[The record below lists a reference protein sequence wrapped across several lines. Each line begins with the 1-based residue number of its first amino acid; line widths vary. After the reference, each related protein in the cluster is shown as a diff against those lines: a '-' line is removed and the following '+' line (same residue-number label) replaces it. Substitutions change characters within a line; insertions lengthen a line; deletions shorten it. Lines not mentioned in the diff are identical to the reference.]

1 MAVQKTEKA
10 IETPKEQP
18 KQQLQQSTKEI
29 QGKTNTLNIDGEL
42 IPVGDMMVSGDL
54 DQELTQVDATYVS
67 DDMQDYTNL
76 QQGDNIDFNE
86 DSYIMTNQQ
95 KLEQIMSQ

>member
-1 MAVQKTEKA
+1 
-10 IETPKEQP
+10 
-18 KQQLQQSTKEI
+18 
-29 QGKTNTLNIDGEL
+29 
-42 IPVGDMMVSGDL
+42 MVSGDL
-54 DQELTQVDATYVS
+54 DEELTQVDATYVS

>member
-1 MAVQKTEKA
+1 M
-10 IETPKEQP
+10 
-18 KQQLQQSTKEI
+18 
-29 QGKTNTLNIDGEL
+29 LNIDGEL
-42 IPVGDMMVSGDL
+42 IPVGDMTVAGDL
-54 DQELTQVDATYVS
+54 DQELTQVDATYVPS

-76 QQGDNIDFNE
+76 QQGEENIPE

>member
-1 MAVQKTEKA
+1 
-10 IETPKEQP
+10 
-18 KQQLQQSTKEI
+18 
-29 QGKTNTLNIDGEL
+29 
-42 IPVGDMMVSGDL
+42 MVSGDL
-54 DQELTQVDATYVS
+54 DEELTQVDVS